1 MCRIPD
7 IGETTPILNNNKYKN
22 INSEATG
29 SEATPAMP
37 MPRGRCRCLAGDGG
51 EPRPAAPRGRGWLP
65 AVPRRFPASAS
76 PLRGTLRAA
85 GNRRRRRSTSASRAL
100 ARFYHRS
107 RSHSRV
113 RSRSHSLTCGTYP
126 RSALLAA
133 SKPSM
138 TRWHL
143 EGHSSCNMALSRRL
157 RPS

>member
-37 MPRGRCRCLAGDGG
+37 MPRGRWGGAPPGRASRPRLAPCCPAPFSRGG
-51 EPRPAAPRGRGWLP
+51 IA
-65 AVPRRFPASAS
+65 
-76 PLRGTLRAA
+76 LRGTLRAA

-100 ARFYHRS
+100 ARFYHRSRPHSHS

>member
-7 IGETTPILNNNKYKN
+7 IGETTPILNNIKYKN

-29 SEATPAMP
+29 SEATPARHR
-37 MPRGRCRCLAGDGG
+37 PRGRWG

-65 AVPRRFPASAS
+65 AVPRRFRASAS

-100 ARFYHRS
+100 ARFYHRSRSHSHS